1 MLVPG
6 QALSQTRR
14 FVTYHSP
21 HIDLEQSAQKEI
33 SGTGANV
40 MPRSCLHAIIPGNI
54 IAVAS
59 ILTDDE
65 RHLMHARCGQ
75 RFLQRGAV

>member
-1 MLVPG
+1 
-6 QALSQTRR
+6 
-14 FVTYHSP
+14 
-21 HIDLEQSAQKEI
+21 
-33 SGTGANV
+33 

-75 RFLQRGAV
+75 RFLQRGEKYQCGHRD